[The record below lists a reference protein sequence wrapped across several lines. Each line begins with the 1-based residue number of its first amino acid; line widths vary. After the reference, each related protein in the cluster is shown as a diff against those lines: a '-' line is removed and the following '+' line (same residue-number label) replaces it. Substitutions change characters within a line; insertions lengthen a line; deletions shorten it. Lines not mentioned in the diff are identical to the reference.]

1 MLMVSLADILREQLR
16 DAEAAALANEAGRLT
31 GLSHQQETSVMI
43 ESAELARDMGL
54 RGESIEMWNRIEEV
68 ALREHSARLEAV
80 AAGGLGETWFTLGN
94 LARAEPLL
102 RRSLQLLRDDPSSAP
117 SQLATA
123 LSLMARLYM
132 DENKLALAGEA
143 VDEAIEKDGVG
154 LGIDHPQIATLLE
167 LKAAILS
174 RRGEAEPAREDLER
188 ARGIMSAHFGPD
200 SAAVAG
206 VLAALGD
213 VEERANRP
221 GAAVAEYEKAVKLLR
236 GSGPETLKLGTEIV
250 TRYAAALKAD
260 HRPEEARA
268 VLRNL
273 QASRAPD
280 RDPAPA
286 ENAAASQPAA
296 AKSFR

>member
-1 MLMVSLADILREQLR
+1 MTSANPQANPNDETPVEATGRCPIVLLLAFSLAWLLVSGTLAFIAGVQAHTPAFMAGCPILTYGHTR
-16 DAEAAALANEAGRLT
+16 ALQDTAFTYGWIANCGLALVTWILGRL
-31 GLSHQQETSVMI
+31 GGHPLR
-43 ESAELARDMGL
+43 AANWMGVGAL
-54 RGESIEMWNRIEEV
+54 FWNI
-68 ALREHSARLEAV
+68 AV
-80 AAGGLGETWFTLGN
+80 AAGMVGIATG
-94 LARAEPLL
+94 
-102 RRSLQLLRDDPSSAP
+102 S
-117 SQLATA
+117 ATA
-123 LSLMARLYM
+123 LTSLQIPGHIQPLM
-132 DENKLALAGEA
+132 LAAYA
-143 VDEAIEKDGVG
+143 SI
-154 LGIDHPQIATLLE
+154 
-167 LKAAILS
+167 
-174 RRGEAEPAREDLER
+174 
-188 ARGIMSAHFGPD
+188 
-200 SAAVAG
+200 AVAG